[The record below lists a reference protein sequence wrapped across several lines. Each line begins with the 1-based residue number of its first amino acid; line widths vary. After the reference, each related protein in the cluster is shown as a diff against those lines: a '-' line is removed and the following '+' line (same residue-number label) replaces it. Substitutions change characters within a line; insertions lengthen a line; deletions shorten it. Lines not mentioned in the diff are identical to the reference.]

1 MPFGNPLLG
10 LGKVGPLAV
19 AFAPMSIQKSRSRT
33 FRSIA
38 QVALLCGLL
47 TSPSYASNVMLAGAG
62 SEKVHSTNIFLMQK
76 GETSVVTVHP
86 DYEGPLRAFAVIVP
100 VPKDVTKDRITTLK
114 REYGDRVAQ
123 ISAPKFAEFWEMDPC
138 DTENVHEQEWERD
151 MSVKDDTGF
160 LGSVKTDASKKVA
173 KEMLL
178 DVEAK
183 QKSGEY
189 KEIFIGGA
197 DEVKKWLSEKD
208 YKLPAG
214 GAESIATYAAAG
226 YNFLALDVDVN
237 RMELVGSDRAS
248 LSPVRFWTKESSRK
262 LPTRF
267 GLPSA
272 APKQELQLF
281 TMVPE
286 QRMQVTNYTTKA
298 TPTNLTVVREYI
310 EPSGR
315 NVNLKERV
323 GEFFAALHD
332 RFLEKNPNTFLLEY
346 AWPTATCGKP
356 CATEPLL
363 PHELLSLGGDVF
375 ESELPEE
382 VRHPEPPEATEEEK
396 AKLEATLE
404 GLKTPKE
411 KKEAKETWQ
420 ADREEL
426 AARKG
431 IIERNQYIL
440 SRLHYRYDAA
450 GMPKDVELGE
460 GAPISG
466 GTGLPAG
473 EHGSADTVVTPGGKN
488 EFQTRFNGLF
498 PNIKVVNC
506 ENPKPHRW
514 GKAPRE
520 YRGLNKIWV
529 AEDLSRRDRK
539 RIDPNK
545 AVVTPIPDLGISG
558 LLSKPKEEKP
568 AAPAAEEKK
577 EDGFC
582 AYSPSRSAGSSAW
595 WAIPGLLLAL
605 CLGRRRRFSV

>member
-1 MPFGNPLLG
+1 
-10 LGKVGPLAV
+10 
-19 AFAPMSIQKSRSRT
+19 MSIQKSRSRT

-38 QVALLCGLL
+38 RAALLCGLL
-47 TSPSYASNVMLAGAG
+47 ASPAHASNVMLAGAG
-62 SEKVHSTNIFLMQK
+62 SEKVHSTNLFLMKK

-100 VPKDVTKDRITTLK
+100 IPKDVTKERITTLK

-123 ISAPKFAEFWEMDPC
+123 VSAPKFAEFWEMDPC
-138 DTENVHEQEWERD
+138 DTETPHEQEWERD
-151 MSVKDDTGF
+151 LTVKDETGF
-160 LGSVKTDASKKVA
+160 LGTVKTDSSKKVA

-197 DEVKKWLSEKD
+197 DEVKKWLSDKD

-214 GAESIATYAAAG
+214 GAESIAQYAAAG

-237 RMELVGSDRAS
+237 RMELVGADRAY
-248 LSPVRFWTKESSRK
+248 LSPVRFWTKESTTS

-272 APKQELQLF
+272 AAKQEMHLF
-281 TMVPE
+281 TLVPE
-286 QRMQVTNYTTKA
+286 KRMQVTNYTTKA
-298 TPTNLTVVREYI
+298 TPTNFSVVQEYV
-310 EPSGR
+310 EPGGR

-356 CATEPLL
+356 CPTEPLL

-375 ESELPEE
+375 EAELSEE
-382 VRHPEPPEATEEEK
+382 VRRPEPPPATEEEN
-396 AKLEATLE
+396 AKLEATLKE
-404 GLKTPKE
+404 LKTPKE
-411 KKEAKETWQ
+411 KKEAKETWE
-420 ADREEL
+420 ADRQEL

-440 SRLHYRYDAA
+440 SRLHYRYDAK

-460 GAPISG
+460 GAPIEG
-466 GTGLPAG
+466 GNALPSG
-473 EHGSADTVVTPGGKN
+473 EHGAADTAVSAGGKN

-545 AVVTPIPDLGISG
+545 AVVTPIPDLGIPG
-558 LLSKPKEEKP
+558 LLAKPKEEAPK
-568 AAPAAEEKK
+568 APAAEEKK
-577 EDGFC
+577 ESGLC
-582 AYSPSRSAGSSAW
+582 AYGREKTSASSVVLVMIGALS
-595 WAIPGLLLAL
+595 ALGLI
-605 CLGRRRRFSV
+605 RRRRFLG